1 MNSTQ
6 SLIKTEKA
14 KKFIV
19 ELQISKKSIKI
30 YFIFNKN

>member
-6 SLIKTEKA
+6 SLIKTKKA
-14 KKFIV
+14 KKFIIEV
-19 ELQISKKSIKI
+19 QISKKNVKI